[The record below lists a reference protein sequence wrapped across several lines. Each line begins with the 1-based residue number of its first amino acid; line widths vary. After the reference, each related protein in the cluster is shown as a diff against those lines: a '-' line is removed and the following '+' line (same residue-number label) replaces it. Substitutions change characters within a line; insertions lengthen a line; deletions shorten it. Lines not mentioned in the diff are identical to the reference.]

1 MAKTRERACRY
12 YICEGQCKKGR
23 KGDFD
28 GTCQHCDKYNPL
40 PGSRKFIKKI
50 VQNRKNKMDKIMKR
64 ERRDY

>member
-23 KGDFD
+23 KGDFN

-40 PGSRKFIKKI
+40 PGSKPRRTD
-50 VQNRKNKMDKIMKR
+50 NRRNKMDKIMER
-64 ERRDY
+64 EGRDY

>member
-23 KGDFD
+23 KGDFN

-40 PGSRKFIKKI
+40 PGSKPRRTD
-50 VQNRKNKMDKIMKR
+50 NR
-64 ERRDY
+64 